1 MNASDCRCP
10 ACGHPTSFFRLW
22 CDGCHAPLPHPA
34 FEPAPADVI
43 KKESERKQLY
53 RRVLADL
60 EQLARSCEVPGDQA
74 ATIHA
79 FYRKQLGELEHRN
92 AERSETIAIDN
103 LVRGARA
110 AAQAGRYEQAI
121 ESLRSLDRQHPG
133 IVPTESMSR
142 EIQAREVEERT
153 EREVDRLVASAR
165 ACLRRGQVDEA
176 QQQLSR
182 ARELRPNSEAVQQAL
197 AAVQTRR
204 AAESVESTVGPTESL
219 DQVAADRVE
228 ANQVP
233 ANQVA
238 AEQVQQ
244 PPVDQQV
251 AVPDTAPELP
261 SAGEEPPAVQPTDP
275 MWNPMPSQRPTPAAR
290 SFAVE
295 DEEVPS
301 ATQRLIDSAS
311 QWSAVL
317 KPFLLDNVGWFVG
330 AFLVIAGFVV
340 LIVSFWGN
348 IEQNQVL
355 MHSLVYLSLATTTGM
370 FFAMAYFMRLK
381 YPQLESSSNV
391 LLVIVALLIPLVF
404 AAAVLTTLVPGATG
418 DVIVQA
424 GMR

>member
-1 MNASDCRCP
+1 M
-10 ACGHPTSFFRLW
+10 
-22 CDGCHAPLPHPA
+22 PHPA
-34 FEPAPADVI
+34 FEPTPADVI
-43 KKESERKQLY
+43 EKESERKQLY
-53 RRVLADL
+53 GRVVADL
-60 EQLARSCEVPGDQA
+60 EQLARSGEVPGDQA
-74 ATIHA
+74 ETIQT
-79 FYRKQLGELEHRN
+79 FYRKQLDELEHRN
-92 AERSETIAIDN
+92 AERSETLAIDN
-103 LVRGARA
+103 LIRGVRAT
-110 AAQAGRYEQAI
+110 AQAGRFEQAI
-121 ESLRSLDRQHPG
+121 ESLRSLDRQHPD
-133 IVPTESMSR
+133 VVSTESMLG
-142 EIQAREVEERT
+142 EIQARKVEERT

-176 QQQLSR
+176 QQELSR
-182 ARELRPNSEAVQQAL
+182 ASELRPDREAVRQAL
-197 AAVQTRR
+197 DAVQAQR
-204 AAESVESTVGPTESL
+204 AAQSVAPTVGTTESL
-219 DQVAADRVE
+219 EQNAAKQ
-228 ANQVP
+228 AAAKQ
-233 ANQVA
+233 AA
-238 AEQVQQ
+238 AEQVHV
-244 PPVDQQV
+244 PPVDEPV
-251 AVPDTAPELP
+251 DAADAVTEPV
-261 SAGEEPPAVQPTDP
+261 SAGEAPPVVQPIDP
-275 MWNPMPSQRPTPAAR
+275 LWNPTPSQRQTPTAR
-290 SFAVE
+290 SFAVD

>member
-43 KKESERKQLY
+43 AKESDRKQLY
-53 RRVLADL
+53 GRVLADL

-92 AERSETIAIDN
+92 TERSETIAIDN
-103 LVRGARA
+103 LVRGARD
-110 AAQAGRYEQAI
+110 AAQAGCYEQAI
-121 ESLRSLDRQHPG
+121 ESLRSVDRQHPG

-142 EIQAREVEERT
+142 EIHAREVEERI

-182 ARELRPNSEAVQQAL
+182 ASRLRPNSEAVQQAL

-204 AAESVESTVGPTESL
+204 AAESGAPSVGPTESL

-228 ANQVP
+228 ANQV
-233 ANQVA
+233 AG
-238 AEQVQQ
+238 EQAHE
-244 PPVDQQV
+244 PSVDQQV
-251 AVPDTAPELP
+251 AVPDTVPMSA
-261 SAGEEPPAVQPTDP
+261 SAGGAPPVVQPTD
-275 MWNPMPSQRPTPAAR
+275 PMPSQRPTPAAR

-295 DEEVPS
+295 DEEFPS

>member
-1 MNASDCRCP
+1 MNASDCRC
-10 ACGHPTSFFRLW
+10 ASCGHPNSFFRLW

-34 FEPAPADVI
+34 FEPTPADVI
-43 KKESERKQLY
+43 EKESERKQLY
-53 RRVLADL
+53 GRVVADL
-60 EQLARSCEVPGDQA
+60 EQLARSGEVPGDQA
-74 ATIHA
+74 ETIQT
-79 FYRKQLGELEHRN
+79 FYRKQLDELEHRN
-92 AERSETIAIDN
+92 AERSETLAIDN
-103 LVRGARA
+103 LIRGVRAT
-110 AAQAGRYEQAI
+110 AQAGRFEQAI
-121 ESLRSLDRQHPG
+121 ESLRSLDRQHPD
-133 IVPTESMSR
+133 VVSTESMLG
-142 EIQAREVEERT
+142 EIQARKVEERT

-176 QQQLSR
+176 QQELSR
-182 ARELRPNSEAVQQAL
+182 ASELRPDREAVRQAL
-197 AAVQTRR
+197 DAVQAQR
-204 AAESVESTVGPTESL
+204 AAQSVAPTVGTTESL
-219 DQVAADRVE
+219 EQNAAKQ
-228 ANQVP
+228 AAAKQ
-233 ANQVA
+233 AA
-238 AEQVQQ
+238 AEQVHV
-244 PPVDQQV
+244 PPVDEPV
-251 AVPDTAPELP
+251 DAADAVTEPV
-261 SAGEEPPAVQPTDP
+261 SAGEAPPVVQPIDP
-275 MWNPMPSQRPTPAAR
+275 LWNPTPSQRQTPTAR
-290 SFAVE
+290 SFAVD

>member
-1 MNASDCRCP
+1 MNASNYHCP
-10 ACGHPTSFFRLW
+10 SCGHPTSFFRLW
-22 CDGCHAPLPHPA
+22 CDGCHAALPHPA

-43 KKESERKQLY
+43 EKESDRKQLY
-53 RRVLADL
+53 GRVLADL

-74 ATIHA
+74 ETIHA
-79 FYRKQLGELEHRN
+79 FYRRQLDELEHRN
-92 AERSETIAIDN
+92 AERSKTLAIDN

-110 AAQAGRYEQAI
+110 AAQAGHFEQAI

-133 IVPTESMSR
+133 VVPTESMSR
-142 EIQAREVEERT
+142 EIHARESEERT

-182 ARELRPNSEAVQQAL
+182 ASELRPGSEAVQQAL
-197 AAVQTRR
+197 VAAETRR
-204 AAESVESTVGPTESL
+204 AADSVEPTVGPTESPNR
-219 DQVAADRVE
+219 VA
-228 ANQVP
+228 

-238 AEQVQQ
+238 ANRVAANRVAAEQVHE
-244 PPVDQQV
+244 PPVNEQV
-251 AVPDTAPELP
+251 AVPDTAPESA
-261 SAGEEPPAVQPTDP
+261 SAGEAPPVVQPTDP
-275 MWNPMPSQRPTPAAR
+275 MWKPMPSPRPTPAAR
-290 SFAVE
+290 SFAVQ

-348 IEQNQVL
+348 IEQNQIL

-424 GMR
+424 GVR

>member
-1 MNASDCRCP
+1 MNASDCHCP
-10 ACGHPTSFFRLW
+10 ACGHPNSFFRLW
-22 CDGCHAPLPHPA
+22 CDGCHAPLPHHA
-34 FEPAPADVI
+34 FEPTPVDVI
-43 KKESERKQLY
+43 EKESNRKQLY
-53 RRVLADL
+53 GRVLADL

-74 ATIHA
+74 ETIHA
-79 FYRKQLGELEHRN
+79 FYRNQLDELEHRN
-92 AERSETIAIDN
+92 AERSETAAIDK
-103 LVRGARA
+103 LICGAKV
-110 AAQAGRYEQAI
+110 AAQEGRYQQAI
-121 ESLRSLDRQHPG
+121 ESLQSLERQHPG
-133 IVPTESMSR
+133 VVPTESMLR
-142 EIQAREVEERT
+142 EIHAKEVEERI

-165 ACLRRGQVDEA
+165 VCLRRGQVDEA

-182 ARELRPNSEAVQQAL
+182 AVELRPDSEAVQQGL
-197 AAVQTRR
+197 VAVQTRR
-204 AAESVESTVGPTESL
+204 AAESVEPTVGPTESL
-219 DQVAADRVE
+219 EQNA
-228 ANQVP
+228 ANQNA
-233 ANQVA
+233 ANQNA
-238 AEQVQQ
+238 ANQAHE

-251 AVPDTAPELP
+251 AVRDAATAGA
-261 SAGEEPPAVQPTDP
+261 SADEAPPVVQPTDP
-275 MWNPMPSQRPTPAAR
+275 RGNPMPSERPAPAAR
-290 SFAVE
+290 RFAVE

-418 DVIVQA
+418 DVIIQA